1 MSHLLKFGCNVEHP
15 RAITAPPDTFYYE
28 KLSQNLLEIM
38 LTHVVFCVAGPESVD
53 HFTLFCLLSQRSGE
67 AGEGASWKL
76 EHGILSHR
84 TYIIIPVQL
93 LLSVEKGRKGAYIGK
108 GNFELENVVHI

>member
-1 MSHLLKFGCNVEHP
+1 MPLLLPLIQVIIRICV
-15 RAITAPPDTFYYE
+15 
-28 KLSQNLLEIM
+28 EIM
-38 LTHVVFCVAGPESVD
+38 KDILILTHVVFCVTGPESVD

-84 TYIIIPVQL
+84 TYIIIPMQL
-93 LLSVEKGRKGAYIGK
+93 LLSVEKGRKEAYIGK
-108 GNFELENVVHI
+108 GKFELENVVHI

>member
-15 RAITAPPDTFYYE
+15 RAITAPPETSTCHHDE
-28 KLSQNLLEIM
+28 LLGNLVKMM

-53 HFTLFCLLSQRSGE
+53 HFTLFCLLSQWSRE

-76 EHGILSHR
+76 EH
-84 TYIIIPVQL
+84 
-93 LLSVEKGRKGAYIGK
+93 
-108 GNFELENVVHI
+108 